1 MPPCFLP
8 FMISVSFHSNAFL
21 PSSLGFPGSSVSK
34 ESAYSAGNPGSIP
47 GSGRSTGEGKGK
59 SLQYS
64 CLENPKD
71 RGAWWDIVHGIAR
84 VGHDLA
90 TKPPPPMIP
99 SIPFLLDSHQFP
111 NL

>member
-1 MPPCFLP
+1 
-8 FMISVSFHSNAFL
+8 MISVSFHSNAFL

-34 ESAYSAGNPGSIP
+34 ESAYGAGDLGSIP

-59 SLQYS
+59 SLPYS
-64 CLENPKD
+64 CLENPMT
-71 RGAWWDIVHGIAR
+71 RGAWWAIVYGITR

-99 SIPFLLDSHQFP
+99 STPFLLNSHQFP